1 MRLAKWLAA
10 SAFLLAPAGISA
22 CSEEA
27 DDSQVQNTDPPSQ
40 TGGTGNVVTVGG
52 RTGSSGD
59 TGNPSSECDEF
70 AGLTDC
76 GGMTLGAELK
86 TVNLL
91 LVIDKSGSMTDEPE
105 GFDANKW
112 DALVQALDE
121 VLNEAAPILNLGL
134 VLYPY
139 SRQIAIP
146 EKSCGTNCCLLEVG
160 EAAVNVPIAPGTES
174 VGKILSL
181 LESTPPGGGTPTA
194 DALRRAREYLTAA
207 TLEGDTYVVLA
218 TDGGPNCNFDLECDA
233 DRCTANLDNQCS
245 LENCCDGNGEYCVD
259 DESVT
264 GEIEALRDAGIPTFV
279 VGIPGTEDYAQ
290 YLDDFAEA
298 GGVPNPDDPPSYYAV
313 DASGGVE
320 GLTGVFRDITEQLV
334 RSCEVELER
343 EPPAPSLVNVAVD
356 CTPIRP
362 EEDDGSGWELD
373 TSASPALI
381 RLSGPVC
388 EEIQTSGAKRVDV
401 VYGCKTIQ

>member
-1 MRLAKWLAA
+1 
-10 SAFLLAPAGISA
+10 
-22 CSEEA
+22 
-27 DDSQVQNTDPPSQ
+27 
-40 TGGTGNVVTVGG
+40 
-52 RTGSSGD
+52 
-59 TGNPSSECDEF
+59 
-70 AGLTDC
+70 
-76 GGMTLGAELK
+76 
-86 TVNLL
+86 
-91 LVIDKSGSMTDEPE
+91 
-105 GFDANKW
+105 
-112 DALVQALDE
+112 

-146 EKSCGTNCCLLEVG
+146 EKSCGKDCCLLEVG

-174 VGKILSL
+174 VGRILSL

-194 DALRRAREYLTAA
+194 EALRRAREYLTAA

-290 YLDDFAEA
+290 YLEDFAEA
-298 GGVPNPDDPPSYYAV
+298 GGVPNPDEPPSYYAV

-373 TSASPALI
+373 TGASPALI

-388 EEIQTSGAKRVDV
+388 EEIQASGAKRVDV